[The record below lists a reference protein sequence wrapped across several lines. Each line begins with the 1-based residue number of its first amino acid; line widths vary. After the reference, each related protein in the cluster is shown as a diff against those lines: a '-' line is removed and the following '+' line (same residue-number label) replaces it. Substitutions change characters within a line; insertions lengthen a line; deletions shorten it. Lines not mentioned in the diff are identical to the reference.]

1 MHEITTH
8 IINGNVGNC
17 SPQET
22 SVLQSV
28 LKEISSIVSY
38 NSTTRCQGLQGKRQH
53 TCLVVY
59 LGINSISPFIFAS
72 ANPFEIGHCMLTK
85 FYLGPTVLPMVR
97 FPNPV
102 PCLRKNCPSAPRKT
116 SVSQIPLTR
125 EIKLALESS
134 NSPVE
139 ILPGE
144 SLIGWTISLLRK

>member
-102 PCLRKNCPSAPRKT
+102 ACLRKNCPSARQVPRQVPPGKLV
-116 SVSQIPLTR
+116 SVRFHSPA
-125 EIKLALESS
+125 KS
-134 NSPVE
+134 NLRWKV
-139 ILPGE
+139 
-144 SLIGWTISLLRK
+144 LIRQ